1 MAFNW
6 DKITGDNKQFI
17 KSPLAWIMFMV
28 LIALGWSTRMLVKS
42 KDDEL
47 HNQELRIQDCDDE
60 RKADKKLMQEIL
72 FQQQLNDKLKKD
84 GK

>member
-6 DKITGDNKQFI
+6 DKITGENKIFF

-28 LIALGWSTRMLVKS
+28 MIALAYITKTLVKS

-60 RKADKKLMQEIL
+60 RKADKKLMQDIL

>member
-6 DKITGDNKQFI
+6 DKITGENKYFL

-28 LIALGWSTRMLVKS
+28 MIALAYITKTLVKS

-60 RKADKKLMQEIL
+60 RKADKKLMQDIL

>member
-6 DKITGDNKQFI
+6 NKITGDTKQFI
-17 KSPLAWIMFMV
+17 KTPLAVIMLLV
-28 LIALGWSTRMLVKS
+28 LMALGWK
-42 KDDEL
+42 
-47 HNQELRIQDCDDE
+47 DCDDE

>member
-6 DKITGDNKQFI
+6 DKITGDTKQFI
-17 KSPLAWIMFMV
+17 KSPLAMIMLMALV
-28 LIALGWSTRMLVKS
+28 ALGYITRMLIKS

-47 HNQELRIQDCDDE
+47 HTQELRIQDCDDE